1 MTLLELLTVLMII
14 GILAVL
20 LLPTI
25 GWYRNRAYHIGCVQ
39 NLKSL
44 YVATTNYM
52 ASSGGR
58 WPQIRLA
65 KDQSVKYAEEWHDV
79 LHPYGIGWE
88 NLVCPMVQSRIGNP
102 DVSKPKEHRT
112 DYIAMHFSDNP
123 NAAMKWPLQ
132 PWFVE
137 RQDSHGS
144 GGLMI
149 LTNSQIIDL
158 QEAAKMA
165 KQPQQVE

>member
-1 MTLLELLTVLMII
+1 MTVLMIV

-25 GWYRNRAYHIGCVQ
+25 SWYRARAYRIGCVQ

-52 ASSGGR
+52 TSSGGQ
-58 WPQIRLA
+58 WPQITLV
-65 KDQSVKYAEEWHDV
+65 KDESVKYAEAWEEV
-79 LHPYGIGWE
+79 LHPYGITWQ
-88 NLVCPMVQSRIGNP
+88 NLVCPTVQMRLSNP
-102 DVSKPKEHRT
+102 DVSKPKAHRT
-112 DYIAMHFSDNP
+112 DYIAMQFSDKP
-123 NAAMKWPLQ
+123 NAAMKWPMQ

-144 GGLMI
+144 GGLII

-158 QEAAKMA
+158 KQAAKMA
-165 KQPQQVE
+165 SQPQQVQ